1 MKLIHLFVAAFIFFV
16 AVETH
21 AGECQ
26 EYAWDVWKVAK
37 ALQQGI
43 SKETLL
49 DHLEG
54 SRGELTPERMER
66 IRGLIDEVYK
76 LEQSEAQVWWQAH
89 RKECPKESET

>member
-1 MKLIHLFVAAFIFFV
+1 MKLVFALVLLFSIEVY
-16 AVETH
+16 

-26 EYAWDVWKVAK
+26 DWNWDVFKVSK

-54 SRGELTPERMER
+54 SRGELTPQRMSR
-66 IRGLIDEVYK
+66 IREMIDEVYK
-76 LEQSEAQVWWQAH
+76 LEQSQAQVWWKAH
-89 RKECPKESET
+89 IKECPKESET